1 MEAWDLE
8 AAVRAG
14 RAMISLPQYRKL
26 MKTYQQNANLSQ
38 SAEHAGVDRKTA
50 RKYIRGDAPP
60 PGSEAGRP
68 RNWKTH
74 QDVFAQVWKDDVE
87 PSLMANPRIKA
98 KHLFRQLQQLHPG
111 RFKDGMLRTF
121 QRRVALWHREQRAL
135 DPATRTL
142 YFPQRR
148 EPGHELQL
156 DWFDAC
162 GLGVSIAGKDLSH
175 NHKICHVVLPWSNW
189 ESASVCRS
197 ESFLSLRGG
206 LQKALTQL
214 GGAPRSLQIDNS
226 STATH
231 QLSRGKRE
239 RGFNRRF
246 VDLLDHFGMQPRAI
260 NIGAAN
266 ENGDVESSHRHLR
279 EYLDAQLTFRG
290 HRDFESQESW
300 QSFIDEAVIRRNAER
315 GTAVEREKMAL
326 RALPPV
332 LFPEFDETVAY
343 LNKYGLA
350 RVAKHGY
357 SIPSAA
363 VGDAL
368 RVRVYDTHLEFYRA
382 DQVGCGDESKA
393 PQPLAVH
400 VRLVGDSD
408 VHIDWRHLL
417 PELLRKPGAFAR
429 YQHRSHFFPGTVWRK
444 AHDTLAK
451 TLSEKRLNIEYL
463 NLLGL
468 ALEHGKERLE
478 ALLQRLIAE
487 NRLSL
492 DAARR
497 ELGVVDIASLTN
509 LTKGMTTHA
518 DPNISTKDTESDSG
532 QHVASGMD
540 QEEDSAAL
548 RAQLHLYDT
557 LITPCVATIGC

>member
-1 MEAWDLE
+1 
-8 AAVRAG
+8 
-14 RAMISLPQYRKL
+14 MISLPQYRKL
-26 MKTYQQNANLSQ
+26 MKTYQQTANLSQ
-38 SAEHAGVDRKTA
+38 SAEHAGMDRKTA
-50 RKYIRGDAPP
+50 RRYVRGEEPP
-60 PGSEAGRP
+60 PGSKGTRP

-74 QDVFAQVWKDDVE
+74 KDVFAQVWQDDVE
-87 PSLMANPRIKA
+87 PSLTANPRIKA
-98 KHLFRQLQQLHPG
+98 KHVFRQLQQLHPG

-121 QRRVALWHREQRAL
+121 QRRVALWHKEQRAL
-135 DPATRTL
+135 APATRTL
-142 YFPQRR
+142 FFPQHR
-148 EPGHELQL
+148 EPGNELQL

-162 GLGVSIAGKDLSH
+162 GLGVSIVGKNLSSD
-175 NHKICHVVLPWSNW
+175 HKICHVVLPWSNW
-189 ESASVCRS
+189 ESAQVCRS
-197 ESFLSLRGG
+197 ESFLSLRGA
-206 LQKALTQL
+206 LQKALREL

-231 QLSRGKRE
+231 QLSRRKRE

-290 HRDFESQESW
+290 HRDFECQESW
-300 QSFIDEAVIRRNAER
+300 QSFIDESLKRRNAER
-315 GTAVEREKMAL
+315 GAAVEREKMAL

-332 LFPEFDETVAY
+332 LYPEFDETAAY
-343 LNKYGLA
+343 VNKHGLA
-350 RVAKHGY
+350 RVGKHGY
-357 SIPSAA
+357 SIPSAG

-368 RVRVYDTHLEFYRA
+368 RVRIYDTHLEFYRA
-382 DQVGCGDESKA
+382 DEVGREDESKA
-393 PQPLAVH
+393 IQPLAVH
-400 VRLVGDSD
+400 MRLIGDSG

-429 YQHRSHFFPGTVWRK
+429 YQHRTHFFPGTVWRK

-468 ALEHGKERLE
+468 ALEHGKELLE
-478 ALLQRLIAE
+478 ALLQRLLAE
-487 NRLSL
+487 KRLSL

-497 ELGVVDIASLTN
+497 ELGVVDIGRLTN
-509 LTKGMTTHA
+509 LTRGMAAHVAPDT
-518 DPNISTKDTESDSG
+518 STKDMESDSG
-532 QHVASGMD
+532 KRGASGMD
-540 QEEDSAAL
+540 QEENCAAL
-548 RAQLHLYDT
+548 RAQLRQYDT
-557 LITPCVATIGC
+557 LITPCVAANG